1 MAGLVPFN
9 RRRSMLPF
17 SNNRFDD
24 FFQVMDDFFNDAS
37 ALRRNPAH
45 QSFKLDIRENEQQY
59 CVEAELTGVNK
70 DEIRLDLDEG
80 RLTIAVQREA
90 TSEESK
96 GNYIH
101 RERRFGTMQR
111 SVYLGDV
118 DRDAVKATFKDGL
131 LEIAVPKA
139 THPEKKTAIEIE

>member
-1 MAGLVPFN
+1 MAGLVPFG
-9 RRRSMLPF
+9 RRRPMLPL
-17 SNNRFDD
+17 SNTRYDD

-37 ALRRNPAH
+37 PFRRNPAN
-45 QSFKLDIRENEQQY
+45 QSFKLDVRENEQQY

-80 RLTIAVQREA
+80 RLTIAVQREE

-111 SVYLGDV
+111 SLYLGDV

-131 LEIAVPKA
+131 LEITIPKA
-139 THPEKKTAIEIE
+139 AQPEKKTTIEIE